1 MNKEKEVEEARA
13 ESIARAIET
22 LGESRS
28 FVLVAVNDK
37 DEVAEFACALSDD
50 MPHIIMA
57 MAVVARNM
65 ARRSTGLTTAK
76 PFTRRLLT

>member
-50 MPHIIMA
+50 MPHIVMA
-57 MAVVARNM
+57 MAIAV
-65 ARRSTGLTTAK
+65 RSMGEALNGADDGETIH
-76 PFTRRLLT
+76 